1 MFDSVLI
8 ANRGEIARR
17 VIRTLDRLGI
27 DSIAVFTEVDGD
39 APFVR
44 EASRAL
50 PIASY
55 LDVAAVIEACEQA
68 GAAALHPGYGFLS
81 ENPALARAC
90 EAAGITF
97 VGPPAA
103 AVELMG
109 DKLRAKDVAR
119 EAGVPVV
126 PVFTEAEARA
136 SDAPYPLLVKAAAG
150 GGGRGMRVAQSP
162 DELDDALAAARREAR
177 GAFGDDRVFIERFLG
192 RARHLEVQLI
202 ADAHGNVV
210 HLGER
215 ECSLQRRHQKVIE
228 ESPSPVVDT
237 QLRARLGSEAVALA
251 QAAGYAGAGTVEFI
265 ADFEDP
271 AEHYFLEVNAR
282 LQVEHPVTELVTGVD
297 LVELQLRVAAGQPL
311 PFTQTDVVLDG
322 HAIEARI
329 TAEDPSRDFLPTAG
343 RILAYDRPR
352 GSTSET
358 ARVDDAIEVGTVVG
372 TSYDSLLAK
381 VIVHAEDR
389 AGALQRL
396 GRALAQTTILGVTT
410 TTGYLRGLIADP
422 AVVAGEL
429 DTGLI
434 ERRGSPPLP
443 IDDAGV
449 AYAAAMLLVADS
461 ADSADSADTP
471 ERGERRGSGGDPFAR
486 ADGWRLG
493 GVRAASH
500 WRFSVGGGEAVE
512 VDVSAADVAIT
523 HRTAP
528 GRFTIDRRGDWL
540 LARDGDVDWIGHNGY
555 AWPVRRLSAAEA
567 GSALADGELRAPM
580 PGQVLLVSV
589 AVGDTVSAGDPIV
602 VLESMKMELVLT
614 APIDGSVTELTV
626 APGDQVKVDQAVAR
640 VEESE

>member
-27 DSIAVFTEVDGD
+27 DSIAVFTEVDAD

-50 PIASY
+50 PIGSY
-55 LDVAAVIEACEQA
+55 LDVAAMIEACERA

-90 EAAGITF
+90 EAAQITF

-109 DKLRAKDVAR
+109 DKLRAKEVAR

-126 PVFTEAEARA
+126 PVFTEAQART

-150 GGGRGMRVAQSP
+150 GGGRGMRVARSP

-228 ESPSPVVDT
+228 ESPSPVVDA
-237 QLRARLGSEAVALA
+237 QLRARLGAEAVALA

-265 ADFEDP
+265 ADFADP

-282 LQVEHPVTELVTGVD
+282 LQVEHPVTELVTGLD
-297 LVELQLRVAAGQPL
+297 LVELQLRVAAGERLGLSQE
-311 PFTQTDVVLDG
+311 DVRLCG

-329 TAEDPSRDFLPTAG
+329 TAEDPGRDFLPTAG
-343 RILAYDRPR
+343 RILAYDRP
-352 GSTSET
+352 GPST
-358 ARVDDAIEVGTVVG
+358 ARVDDAIEVGSVVG

-389 AGALQRL
+389 AGALRRL

-410 TTGYLRGLIADP
+410 TTGYLRGLVADP

-434 ERRGSPPLP
+434 ERRGSPALP

-449 AYAAAMLLVADS
+449 AYAAGMLLVADS
-461 ADSADSADTP
+461 AAAAVA
-471 ERGERRGSGGDPFAR
+471 GGDPFAR
-486 ADGWRLG
+486 TDGWRLG
-493 GVRAASH
+493 GRRAGSH
-500 WRFSVGGGEAVE
+500 WRLSVGGGEAVE
-512 VDVSAADVAIT
+512 VDVPAADVAIT

-528 GRFTIDRRGDWL
+528 GRFTIDQRGDWL
-540 LARDGDVDWIGHNGY
+540 LARDGDVTWIGHNGY

-567 GSALADGELRAPM
+567 ASAHADGELRAPM
-580 PGQVLLVSV
+580 PGQVLLVPV
-589 AVGDTVSAGDPIV
+589 AIGDTVSAGDPVI
-602 VLESMKMELVLT
+602 VLESMKMEMVLT

-640 VEESE
+640 VEAEATE